1 MQTKKRVWQAENR
14 GFSRSG
20 MPVVG
25 RGPEKTRRI
34 GRFLPAPGL
43 GRGLGIGWYDAGVR
57 VIEGPLGDAM
67 TVVACELGRYLPDT
81 RGGRFRPLAMTVMGV
96 LLGAAA
102 AIIAP
107 PSGLGQDAQPEAT
120 HEEEPPAAEDAGVF
134 LPSDRGKDRTLD
146 RATRLIAAGDW
157 TDAAALL
164 DELLADERDA
174 FVSAAAGDGT
184 RSSIRSEAMRLVAG
198 LPPGGRDAYALLCRS
213 RADRALAEAIR
224 QADTAGIIA
233 VARRWFATPAGRR
246 AAVLAAQAAL
256 EADDPCTAAAWL
268 GRLATEGDPAWK
280 PTISLMRAAAA
291 ARVGDRAAAERLLT
305 ESRRMPT
312 TGGRIAGDDAA
323 LSNDRLATAWL
334 DRFAPRAA
342 RQPADEWL
350 LARGDAAR
358 NAIIEATEPLLVPRY
373 RVPLTRHPEEARL
386 LEKRRRSLVA
396 DGGLAVPAGLPLAV
410 AGTLVMPTPLGILGI
425 DFETGKRVWLQSAV
439 AMTRPAGVDGAL
451 GRGFD
456 DATSGGLSSDGTRV
470 FAVESH
476 PDALTPAADAPL
488 GAGLGSGDGRWTGGN
503 SLTAYDATAKG
514 AVVWRRTADE
524 PAAAG
529 RDEASRDWF
538 MGAPLV
544 VGRDLFVLV
553 EAQGQVRLD
562 VLDAADGRVQWS
574 QPLADLEERQSAAS
588 PDGFARRLAGLT
600 PALGE
605 GVLVCPIGG
614 GTVVALDL
622 TSRALLWAHS
632 YRRAAIRGEDAGGVR
647 LRGLTGELRE
657 PSVAR
662 GGDPWPVIAAGR
674 VFLMPYDAEG
684 LVCLG
689 LRDGAPAWQHPVR
702 GGRQMAGVIDGS
714 LILVGA
720 ESVDAVA
727 LDTGRQRWTRPHPPG
742 ARPSGRG
749 LLTGTRLFLPV
760 DPAGVVEIAVADGRI
775 LAQHAVRGGS
785 VPGNLIAVRGEVI
798 SRGIDF
804 LEVFHQTA
812 ELESKVETALHDD
825 RQRSWADSWRG
836 QLDLTADD
844 VTAALERIRASAAAA
859 RMPPATVA
867 DALAF
872 ALRRDFQ
879 RAVVTWQSWDDVGEA
894 AAATPD
900 VLRSVIDGSLQ
911 RRDDVTAW
919 RACRR
924 LVAAI
929 DSGPH
934 PPLIADPSQSG
945 LEVDPDRWLR
955 GRLADLA
962 SRAEP
967 AVRGQIDAVIDRT
980 QVTGAGPAD
989 DGPVPAGD
997 PTAEEWPLG
1006 RVVVSRPRRMKAEPG
1021 VVGSQ
1026 VVAVP
1031 LVGALDPVVPG
1042 ITVSYDMQQRRLLV
1056 ADGFGQRIV
1065 EPLLLE
1071 PSAAMPWL
1079 NQMSPIEPSVVGRT
1093 LVVRTAAG
1101 VSGYDLGAAAGES
1114 RLLWKTAGRSAP
1126 GRDLVSVRAVASGRV
1141 ARHGGVPL
1149 GRRITEPDDLDGPRG
1164 TVAPAARRTGV
1175 LVPSGRTVSLLE
1187 PTTGRMLW
1195 ERQGLPGI
1203 VEWIADDDSACGCT
1217 VDGLSSPVLSM
1228 CDGRLLHVVDLPGRR
1243 QRLASHGRFLVAVV
1257 PGDDTPLAARV
1268 RLDRIDPLRQES
1280 RPLGEFAGEARATM
1294 VGDGRLAVL
1303 EPDGLLTLI
1312 DVAAGDPVWRTR
1324 LEGAAARI
1332 DELHV
1337 MPWRDRYLVF
1347 AASADVA
1354 ALDDAALA
1362 PLQGLLPASGA
1373 TGPLSGA
1380 IWAVGRADGR
1390 PLWPAPA
1397 TVRQYCLLGAQP
1409 ADLPVLVLTRQTRP
1423 GDGGRPE
1430 LAVLCLD
1437 KRTGHA
1443 VLDEQ
1448 RLPLQQHLFVG
1459 CDVSGAPREHT
1470 ISIRGSGAAAATV
1483 TLAFTGQAVP
1493 PQPPYQAEGRP
1504 PAAGLGLEPLGRA
1517 DPAADGR

>member
-1 MQTKKRVWQAENR
+1 MRA
-14 GFSRSG
+14 
-20 MPVVG
+20 
-25 RGPEKTRRI
+25 
-34 GRFLPAPGL
+34 
-43 GRGLGIGWYDAGVR
+43 
-57 VIEGPLGDAM
+57 IEGPLGDAM
-67 TVVACELGRYLPDT
+67 TVVACELGRHLPDAPG
-81 RGGRFRPLAMTVMGV
+81 RRFRPVAFLVYGVACGAVVTLA
-96 LLGAAA
+96 
-102 AIIAP
+102 AP
-107 PSGLGQDAQPEAT
+107 SWCRGQDAQPAAPRD
-120 HEEEPPAAEDAGVF
+120 EEPPAAEDAGVF
-134 LPSDRGKDRTLD
+134 LPSDRGKERQLD

-157 TDAAALL
+157 TDAAAIL
-164 DELLADERDA
+164 DEILADDRDA
-174 FVSAAAGDGT
+174 FVAAASGDGT
-184 RSSIRSEAMRLVAG
+184 RSSIRSEAMRLVGG
-198 LPPGGRDAYALLCRS
+198 LPPAGRDAYARLCRS
-213 RADRALAEAIR
+213 RADRGLAEAIGK
-224 QADTAGIIA
+224 ADRAGIVA

-246 AAVLAAQAAL
+246 AAVLAAQTAL
-256 EADDPCTAAAWL
+256 EADDPSTAAAWL
-268 GRLATEGDPAWK
+268 GRLAADGDPAWK
-280 PTISLMRAAAA
+280 PTVSLMRAAAA
-291 ARVGDRAAAERLLT
+291 ARVGDRAAVERFLDDA
-305 ESRRMPT
+305 RRMPSA
-312 TGGRIAGDDAA
+312 GGRIAGDEVVSAG
-323 LSNDRLATAWL
+323 DRPATAWL
-334 DRFAPRAA
+334 DRFAPRAS
-342 RQPADEWL
+342 RQPDDEWL
-350 LARGDAAR
+350 VARGDAAR
-358 NAIIEATEPLLVPRY
+358 NAIVEASEPLLVPRY

-410 AGTLVMPTPLGILGI
+410 AGTLVMPTPLGILGV

-439 AMTRPAGVDGAL
+439 SMPRPAGADGAL

-476 PDALTPAADAPL
+476 PDALTPAADGVL
-488 GAGLGSGDGRWTGGN
+488 GAGLGLSDGRWTGGN
-503 SLTAYDATAKG
+503 TLTAYDATAKG
-514 AVVWRRTADE
+514 AMVWRLPADE
-524 PAAAG
+524 RAAAD
-529 RDEASRDWF
+529 RDDASRDWF

-553 EAQGQVRLD
+553 EAHGQVRLD

-588 PDGFARRLAGLT
+588 PDGYARRLAGLT

-632 YRRAAIRGEDAGGVR
+632 YRRAVVRGEDAGGAR

-657 PSVAR
+657 PSLTR

-684 LVCLG
+684 VVALG
-689 LRDGAPAWQHPVR
+689 LRDGAPAWPQPIR
-702 GGRQMAGVIDGS
+702 GRRQMAGVVDGS
-714 LILVGA
+714 LILVGVEA
-720 ESVDAVA
+720 VDAVA
-727 LDTGRQRWTRPHPPG
+727 IDSGRQRWTRAHPPG
-742 ARPSGRG
+742 VRPSGRG

-760 DPAGVVEIAVADGRI
+760 EPAGIVELGVADGRI
-775 LAQHAVRGGS
+775 LGQHAVRGGS

-812 ELESKVETALHDD
+812 ELESKVETALRDD
-825 RQRSWADSWRG
+825 RQRPWADAWRG
-836 QLDLTADD
+836 QLDLTAGD
-844 VTAALERIRASAAAA
+844 VMAALTRIRSSAAAA
-859 RMPPATVA
+859 RTPPAAVA

-872 ALRRDFQ
+872 ALRRDFP
-879 RAVVTWQSWDDVGEA
+879 RAVLAWRSWDDDGEA
-894 AAATPD
+894 AAANAD

-911 RRDDVTAW
+911 RRDDASAW
-919 RACRR
+919 RACQR
-924 LVAAI
+924 LVATT
-929 DSGPH
+929 DLEPH
-934 PPLIADPSQSG
+934 PPLIADPSEPG

-955 GRLADLA
+955 GRLAELA
-962 SRAEP
+962 SRADP
-967 AVRGQIDAVIDRT
+967 AVRAQIDAIIDRT
-980 QVTGAGPAD
+980 REPGAGPMD

-997 PTAEEWPLG
+997 PAAAEWPFG
-1006 RVVVSRPRRMKAEPG
+1006 RVVVSRPRRMKSEPG

-1031 LVGALDPVVPG
+1031 LVGAVDPAVPG

-1065 EPLLLE
+1065 EPLPLE
-1071 PSAAMPWL
+1071 PPAAMPWL

-1114 RLLWKTAGRSAP
+1114 RLLWKTAGRSTP

-1141 ARHGGVPL
+1141 ARNGGVPL
-1149 GRRITEPDDLDGPRG
+1149 GRRITEPDDLDGPHG

-1175 LVPSGRTVSLLE
+1175 LVPVGRTASLLE
-1187 PTTGRMLW
+1187 PTTGRVLW
-1195 ERQGLPGI
+1195 ERQGSPGI
-1203 VEWIADDDSACGCT
+1203 AEWIADDDSACGCT
-1217 VDGLSSPVLSM
+1217 ADGRSSPVLSM

-1243 QRLASHGRFLVAVV
+1243 QRLASHGRFVVAVV

-1268 RLDRIDPLRQES
+1268 RLDRIDPLRRES

-1294 VGDGRLAVL
+1294 VDGGRLAVL

-1312 DVAAGDPVWRTR
+1312 DVAAGDAVWRTR

-1337 MPWRDRYLVF
+1337 LPWRDRYLVF
-1347 AASADVA
+1347 AATADVA
-1354 ALDDAALA
+1354 PLDDAALT
-1362 PLQGLLPASGA
+1362 PLQGLLPASDA

-1380 IWAVGRADGR
+1380 IWAVDRADGR

-1397 TVRQYCLLGAQP
+1397 TVRQHCLLVAQP

-1448 RLPLQQHLFVG
+1448 RLPLQQHLFAG

-1470 ISIRGSGAAAATV
+1470 ISIRGSGAVAPTV
-1483 TLAFTGQAVP
+1483 TLAFTGQPVP

-1504 PAAGLGLEPLGRA
+1504 PAAGLGLEPLGRT

>member
-1 MQTKKRVWQAENR
+1 VPR
-14 GFSRSG
+14 G
-20 MPVVG
+20 G
-25 RGPEKTRRI
+25 RDAGV
-34 GRFLPAPGL
+34 
-43 GRGLGIGWYDAGVR
+43 GWYDALVR
-57 VIEGPLGDAM
+57 AIEAPLGDAM
-67 TVVACELGRYLPDT
+67 TVEACELGRHLTTP
-81 RGGRFRPLAMTVMGV
+81 RGGRFRALARLVV
-96 LLGAAA
+96 IVSLAAA
-102 AIIAP
+102 VAVSAP
-107 PSGLGQDAQPEAT
+107 RGRGQDAPPGAT
-120 HEEEPPAAEDAGVF
+120 PDQEPPAAEDAGVF
-134 LPSDRGKDRTLD
+134 LPSDRGKERQLD
-146 RATRLIAAGDW
+146 RAARLIAAGDW
-157 TDAAALL
+157 TDAAAIL
-164 DELLADERDA
+164 DEILADDRDA
-174 FVSAAAGDGT
+174 FVAAAAGAGT
-184 RSSIRSEAMRLVAG
+184 RSSIRSEAMRLVGG
-198 LPPGGRDAYALLCRS
+198 LPPAGRDAYALLCRS

-224 QADTAGIIA
+224 QADAAGVVA

-246 AAVLAAQAAL
+246 AAVLAAQTAL
-256 EADDPCTAAAWL
+256 EADDPSTAAAWL
-268 GRLATEGDPAWK
+268 GRLAVDGEPAWK
-280 PTISLMRAAAA
+280 STINLMRAAAA
-291 ARVGDRAAAERLLT
+291 ARVGDRTAAERFLADV
-305 ESRRMPT
+305 SRMPA
-312 TGGRIAGDDAA
+312 TGGRIAGAA
-323 LSNDRLATAWL
+323 AASSGDRPASAWL
-334 DRFAPRAA
+334 DRFAPRAD

-358 NAIIEATEPLLVPRY
+358 NAIVEATEPLLVPRY

-386 LEKRRRSLVA
+386 LEKRRRALVA

-410 AGTLVMPTPLGILGI
+410 AGTVVMPTPLGILGV

-439 AMTRPAGVDGAL
+439 AMARPAGVDGAL

-456 DATSGGLSSDGTRV
+456 DATSGGLSSDGRRV

-488 GAGLGSGDGRWTGGN
+488 GAGLGVSDGRWAGGN

-514 AVVWRRTADE
+514 AVVWRLPADE

-529 RDEASRDWF
+529 GDGASRDWY

-553 EAQGQVRLD
+553 EAHGQVRLD

-588 PDGFARRLAGLT
+588 PDGYARRLAGLT

-632 YRRAAIRGEDAGGVR
+632 YRRAAVRGEDAGGVR

-657 PSVAR
+657 PSPVR

-689 LRDGAPAWQHPVR
+689 LRDGAPAWQQPVR
-702 GGRQMAGVIDGS
+702 GRHQMVGVIDGS
-714 LILVGA
+714 LIFVGP

-727 LDTGRQRWTRPHPPG
+727 IDTGRQRWTRPHPPG

-775 LAQHAVRGGS
+775 LGQHAVRGGS

-812 ELESKVETALHDD
+812 ELESKVETALRDD
-825 RQRSWADSWRG
+825 RQRPWADSWRG
-836 QLDLTADD
+836 QLDLTAGD
-844 VTAALERIRASAAAA
+844 VTAALPRLRSSAAAA
-859 RMPPATVA
+859 RMPPAAVA

-872 ALRRDFQ
+872 ALRRDFP
-879 RAVVTWQSWDDVGEA
+879 RAVRMWQSWDDAGEA

-900 VLRSVIDGSLQ
+900 VLRAVIDGCLE

-924 LVAAI
+924 LLAATDVA
-929 DSGPH
+929 PH
-934 PPLIADPSQSG
+934 QPLIADPSQSG
-945 LEVDPDRWLR
+945 LEVDPDRWLC

-962 SRAEP
+962 SRADP

-980 QVTGAGPAD
+980 HPPAAGAADAGPAAAD
-989 DGPVPAGD
+989 PA
-997 PTAEEWPLG
+997 AVEWPLG
-1006 RVVVSRPRRMKAEPG
+1006 RVAVSRPRRMKAEPG
-1021 VVGSQ
+1021 VAGSQ

-1031 LVGALDPVVPG
+1031 LVGAVDPVVPG

-1065 EPLLLE
+1065 EPLPLE
-1071 PSAAMPWL
+1071 PSAALPWL

-1114 RLLWKTAGRSAP
+1114 RLLWKTAGRSTP
-1126 GRDLVSVRAVASGRV
+1126 GRDLVSVRAVAGGRV
-1141 ARHGGVPL
+1141 ARNGGVPL

-1164 TVAPAARRTGV
+1164 TVAPPARRTGV
-1175 LVPSGRTVSLLE
+1175 LVPAGRTAALLE
-1187 PTTGRMLW
+1187 PTTGRVLW

-1203 VEWIADDDSACGCT
+1203 AEWIADDDSACGCT
-1217 VDGLSSPVLSM
+1217 ADGLASPVLSM

-1243 QRLASHGRFLVAVV
+1243 QRLASHGRFVVAVV
-1257 PGDDTPLAARV
+1257 PGDDSPLAVRV

-1280 RPLGEFAGEARATM
+1280 RPLGEFAGESRATM
-1294 VGDGRLAVL
+1294 VGDGLLAVL

-1312 DVAAGDPVWRTR
+1312 DVVAGAVAWRTR
-1324 LEGAAARI
+1324 LEGTAARI

-1362 PLQGLLPASGA
+1362 PLQGLLPASDA

-1380 IWAVGRADGR
+1380 IWAVARDDGR
-1390 PLWPAPA
+1390 PLWQTPA
-1397 TVRQYCLLGAQP
+1397 TVRQHCLLVAQP
-1409 ADLPVLVLTRQTRP
+1409 PDLPVLVLTRQTRP

-1459 CDVSGAPREHT
+1459 CDVSGAPQEHT
-1470 ISIRGSGAAAATV
+1470 ISIRGFGAVAPTV
-1483 TLAFTGQAVP
+1483 TLAFTGQPVP

-1504 PAAGLGLEPLGRA
+1504 PAAGLGLDPLGRV
-1517 DPAADGR
+1517 DPAGDGR